1 MLRSFHAEL
10 QKAHRRH
17 DLLLCLLVPLI
28 MILWVGGL
36 APSDPEEL
44 ANGYSALLYSIP
56 VIEAI
61 LMPVLMAVLAS
72 RLWEIEVKGSM
83 PKFLYTLQERRS
95 LFAGKAAFGLLEILL
110 VTLLEMGAA
119 VLLGIVHGYTEAFP
133 TGQLVYLFICTLAVD
148 AMLFFGE
155 FLLML
160 WVGNPLPALC
170 VGIVGALVGLFSA
183 FMPPLVSYFVPFG
196 YYIPLSAYEV
206 ANWDKATHTVT
217 YGTRPFNWGLLAF
230 TLALGAVLFALAWRK
245 VQDEE
250 V

>member
-44 ANGYSALLYSIP
+44 ANGYSALLYSLP

-83 PKFLYTLQERRS
+83 PKLLYTLQERRS
-95 LFAGKAAFGLLEILL
+95 LFAGKATFGLLEILL
-110 VTLLEMGAA
+110 ACSL
-119 VLLGIVHGYTEAFP
+119 
-133 TGQLVYLFICTLAVD
+133 
-148 AMLFFGE
+148 
-155 FLLML
+155 
-160 WVGNPLPALC
+160 
-170 VGIVGALVGLFSA
+170 
-183 FMPPLVSYFVPFG
+183 
-196 YYIPLSAYEV
+196 
-206 ANWDKATHTVT
+206 
-217 YGTRPFNWGLLAF
+217 
-230 TLALGAVLFALAWRK
+230 
-245 VQDEE
+245 
-250 V
+250 

>member
-36 APSDPEEL
+36 APSDPGEL

-83 PKFLYTLQERRS
+83 PKLLYTLQERRS
-95 LFAGKAAFGLLEILL
+95 LFAGKAA
-110 VTLLEMGAA
+110 
-119 VLLGIVHGYTEAFP
+119 
-133 TGQLVYLFICTLAVD
+133 LACWK
-148 AMLFFGE
+148 FC
-155 FLLML
+155 
-160 WVGNPLPALC
+160 W
-170 VGIVGALVGLFSA
+170 
-183 FMPPLVSYFVPFG
+183 
-196 YYIPLSAYEV
+196 
-206 ANWDKATHTVT
+206 
-217 YGTRPFNWGLLAF
+217 
-230 TLALGAVLFALAWRK
+230 
-245 VQDEE
+245 
-250 V
+250 

>member
-83 PKFLYTLQERRS
+83 PKLLYTLQERRS

-119 VLLGIVHGYTEAFP
+119 VLLGIVHGYTAACLQARRSLECWRCCWSRCWSWPVFRCWGVSMVIPKPFP
-133 TGQLVYLFICTLAVD
+133 LGSWSICSSAHWLWMQCSSLAN
-148 AMLFFGE
+148 F
-155 FLLML
+155 
-160 WVGNPLPALC
+160 C
-170 VGIVGALVGLFSA
+170 
-183 FMPPLVSYFVPFG
+183 
-196 YYIPLSAYEV
+196 
-206 ANWDKATHTVT
+206 
-217 YGTRPFNWGLLAF
+217 
-230 TLALGAVLFALAWRK
+230 
-245 VQDEE
+245 
-250 V
+250 

>member
-133 TGQLVYLFICTLAVD
+133 TGQLCYLFVCTLAVD

-217 YGTRPFNWGLLAF
+217 YGTRPFNWGLLTF

>member
-1 MLRSFHAEL
+1 MAAFRAEL

-95 LFAGKAAFGLLEILL
+95 LFAGKATFGLLEILL
-110 VTLLEMGAA
+110 VTLLETGAA

-133 TGQLVYLFICTLAVD
+133 TEQLVYLFVCTLAVD

-217 YGTRPFNWGLLAF
+217 YGTRPFNWVLLAF

-245 VQDEE
+245 VQDETC
-250 V
+250 

>member
-95 LFAGKAAFGLLEILL
+95 LFAGKAAFGLLAILL
-110 VTLLEMGAA
+110 VTLLETGAA
-119 VLLGIVHGYTEAFP
+119 VLLGSVHGDAESFA
-133 TGQLVYLFICTLAVD
+133 TGQLV
-148 AMLFFGE
+148 
-155 FLLML
+155 
-160 WVGNPLPALC
+160 
-170 VGIVGALVGLFSA
+170 
-183 FMPPLVSYFVPFG
+183 
-196 YYIPLSAYEV
+196 
-206 ANWDKATHTVT
+206 
-217 YGTRPFNWGLLAF
+217 
-230 TLALGAVLFALAWRK
+230 
-245 VQDEE
+245 
-250 V
+250 